1 MLEADAEAP
10 SSRLSKLVAEDP
22 KSREA
27 LTLARR
33 VAAADVTVMLTGESG
48 VGKELFARFIHDHSA
63 RRSGPFVAIN
73 CAAIPESMLE
83 AMLFG
88 HEKGAFTGA
97 ADARSGKF
105 EQADGGTLLLDEV
118 TEMALGLQAKLLRV
132 LQEREVE
139 RLGAVRGR
147 RVDVRVIAT
156 SNRDLRRA
164 VQDGIL
170 REDIYY
176 RLNVFPLRIP
186 PLRERRGDIVP
197 LAEHLLARHCG
208 GDTAPALSPAAA
220 RFLEDQEW
228 PGNVRELENAVQR
241 ALILRHGVEIG
252 VDDLRI
258 ELSGFGDEAGLTTRA
273 VAGGVTGA
281 DPRGAA
287 GADVRGPA
295 GADALGTNGADAGGM
310 TAGAGNLRARGDLES
325 SLRVSEGEL
334 ILKALRAEDGRR
346 NAAAQRLG
354 ISPRTLRYKL
364 ARLREAGLA
373 LP

>member
-1 MLEADAEAP
+1 MLEADAQAP
-10 SSRLSKLVAEDP
+10 SSSPGTLVGADP

-48 VGKELFARFIHDHSA
+48 VGKELFARFIHAHSA
-63 RRSGPFVAIN
+63 RRGGPFIAIN

-83 AMLFG
+83 ATLFG

-97 ADARSGKF
+97 ADARSGNF

-139 RLGAVRGR
+139 RLGAARAR

-186 PLRERRGDIVP
+186 PLRERPADIVP
-197 LAEHLLARHCG
+197 LAEHLLARHSG
-208 GDTAPALSPAAA
+208 ADTAPKLSDAAA
-220 RFLEDQEW
+220 RFLAAQAW
-228 PGNVRELENAVQR
+228 PGNVRELENVMQR
-241 ALILRHGVEIG
+241 ALILRRGAEIG
-252 VDDLRI
+252 IEDLRI
-258 ELSGFGDEAGLTTRA
+258 E
-273 VAGGVTGA
+273 
-281 DPRGAA
+281 P
-287 GADVRGPA
+287 PA
-295 GADALGTNGADAGGM
+295 PAHLDHCDHPDHP
-310 TAGAGNLRARGDLES
+310 GDLES

-334 ILKALRAEDGRR
+334 ILSALEAEHGRR

-373 LP
+373 

>member
-1 MLEADAEAP
+1 MLEADADLA
-10 SSRLSKLVAEDP
+10 SSRPGTLVAEDP

-48 VGKELFARFIHDHSA
+48 VGKELFARFIHAHSS
-63 RRSGPFVAIN
+63 RRRGPFVAIN

-83 AMLFG
+83 ATLFG

-139 RLGAVRGR
+139 RLGAARGR
-147 RVDVRVIAT
+147 RVDVRVVAT

-164 VQDGIL
+164 VQSGIL

-197 LAEHLLARHCG
+197 LAEHLLARHG
-208 GDTAPALSPAAA
+208 GDDAAPTLSGAAA
-220 RFLEDQEW
+220 RFLAEQAW
-228 PGNVRELENAVQR
+228 PGNVRELENVVQR
-241 ALILRHGVEIG
+241 ALILRRGAEIG
-252 VDDLRI
+252 VEDLR
-258 ELSGFGDEAGLTTRA
+258 LEAMHSD
-273 VAGGVTGA
+273 A
-281 DPRGAA
+281 DADAPGAA
-287 GADVRGPA
+287 APSVPV
-295 GADALGTNGADAGGM
+295 
-310 TAGAGNLRARGDLES
+310 DLES

-334 ILKALRAEDGRR
+334 ILSALKAEDGRR

-364 ARLREAGLA
+364 ARLRDAGLA